1 MTAQRHPAF
10 GAGTIAAPWT
20 LIYGGRLLSVQP
32 VKRNRPPKLA
42 IVSLVLVLALPH
54 LAPSICSV
62 LGGMGCNTEMATD
75 ASNTGWS
82 SQESGGMCQDIGS
95 CGIIQVAPLVNPLG
109 GPVWVPVVDRGFPTP
124 SLSHYE
130 FDSSPLSPPPKA

>member
-1 MTAQRHPAF
+1 M
-10 GAGTIAAPWT
+10 
-20 LIYGGRLLSVQP
+20 
-32 VKRNRPPKLA
+32 
-42 IVSLVLVLALPH
+42 VSLVLVLALPY

-62 LGGMGCNTEMATD
+62 LGRMGCNTEMTMD

-82 SQESGGMCQDIGS
+82 SQESSGKCQDIDS
-95 CGIIQVAPLVNPLG
+95 CGFPQIASLVNPLG

-124 SLSHYE
+124 SLSHYA